1 MNAHLVSLQEQVDT
15 LYANLNALRT
25 GGDGMSFVPPSERS
39 MSVSQPPPL
48 SPIARYR
55 PVPKHPSFRG
65 PTSSAF
71 SLDMAKNTLHS
82 MGYQGLG
89 VDEGMATQ
97 DATPMASPPTSG
109 QALVTSGTPCR
120 DPLWALSKEEIIRLC
135 RVYEEEMGI
144 MYPVVDIEQVIIHGK
159 NLYEFIDAA
168 LRTGLA
174 NPTSPQGI
182 KDEQSL
188 VLKMVIACA
197 LATEGSGQSEIA
209 YRLFESVREAA
220 DRKLHSEVVEVKDLP
235 FLVLV
240 VSDWFFFT
248 HNGDGASDFPSISMP
263 KKLISKLRITA
274 AAIRKGK
281 KRKSLTYPTP
291 IKGARYAKQ

>member
-1 MNAHLVSLQEQVDT
+1 MNAHLASLQEQVDT
-15 LYANLNALRT
+15 LYANLNALRAA
-25 GGDGMSFVPPSERS
+25 GDGMSFVPPSERS
-39 MSVSQPPPL
+39 MSVSQPPPI
-48 SPIARYR
+48 SPVTRYR
-55 PVPKHPSFRG
+55 PAPKHPSFRG

-89 VDEGMATQ
+89 GDEGMMTQ
-97 DATPMASPPTSG
+97 DATPIGSPPPTSVPTLAPNG
-109 QALVTSGTPCR
+109 NPCR
-120 DPLWALSKEEIIRLC
+120 DPIWALSKEEMIRLC

-144 MYPVVDIEQVIIHGK
+144 MYPVVDIEQVIIHGR
-159 NLYEFIDAA
+159 NLYDFIDAA

-174 NPTSPQGI
+174 NTTSPGKGI
-182 KDEQSL
+182 NDEQSL

-197 LATEGSGQSEIA
+197 TVTEGSGQSEIA

-240 VSDWFFFT
+240 VS
-248 HNGDGASDFPSISMP
+248 NVFPSW
-263 KKLISKLRITA
+263 RF
-274 AAIRKGK
+274 
-281 KRKSLTYPTP
+281 
-291 IKGARYAKQ
+291 